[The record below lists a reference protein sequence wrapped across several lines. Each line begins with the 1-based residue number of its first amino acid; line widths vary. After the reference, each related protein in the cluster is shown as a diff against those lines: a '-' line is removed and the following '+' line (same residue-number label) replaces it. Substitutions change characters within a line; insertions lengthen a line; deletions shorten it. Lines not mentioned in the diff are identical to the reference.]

1 MIVLTLKLI
10 LAHILGDFVFQP
22 DSWVK
27 DKRKR
32 KHKSPKLY
40 WHLGVHAM
48 ALLLALQFDFHYWLG
63 ILLIV
68 ISHFVIDLGKLYAH
82 EKLNGRWLFF
92 IDQALHLIV
101 IASVVYYYHPFNT
114 SLSDIYSPQNLLLIV
129 FLLLVTFVT
138 SICMKV
144 LISKWKPEEE
154 NKDALKNAGSY
165 IGMLERLFIFGFIV
179 INYWEGIGF
188 LLAAKSVFRF
198 GDLSKAKDRNLTEYI
213 LIGTLLSFGLAIL
226 IAMGYNYLLEIIK
239 VL

>member
-27 DKRKR
+27 DKKKR

-40 WHLGVHAM
+40 WHLGVHTL
-48 ALLLALQFDFHYWLG
+48 ALLLALQFDFHYWFG
-63 ILLIV
+63 ILLITV
-68 ISHFVIDLGKLYAH
+68 SHFVIDLGKLHAH
-82 EKLNGRWLFF
+82 EKLNGHWLFF

-101 IASVVYYYHPFNT
+101 ITSVIYYYHPFNI
-114 SLSDIYSPQNLLLIV
+114 SLSVIYSPQNLLLIV

-144 LISKWKPEEE
+144 LISKWKPEEKT
-154 NKDALKNAGSY
+154 NDALKNAGSY
-165 IGMLERLFIFGFIV
+165 IGMLERLFIFGFII
-179 INYWEGIGF
+179 INFWEGIGF

-198 GDLSKAKDRNLTEYI
+198 GDLSRAKDRNLTEYI

-226 IAMGYNYLLEIIK
+226 IALEYKYLYKIINTF
-239 VL
+239 

>member
-27 DKRKR
+27 DKKKR

-40 WHLGVHAM
+40 WHLGVHAL

-63 ILLIV
+63 ILLITV
-68 ISHFVIDLGKLYAH
+68 SHFVIDLGKLHAH

-101 IASVVYYYHPFNT
+101 IASVVYYYHPFNI

-226 IAMGYNYLLEIIK
+226 IAMGYNYLLEI
-239 VL
+239 VNAL